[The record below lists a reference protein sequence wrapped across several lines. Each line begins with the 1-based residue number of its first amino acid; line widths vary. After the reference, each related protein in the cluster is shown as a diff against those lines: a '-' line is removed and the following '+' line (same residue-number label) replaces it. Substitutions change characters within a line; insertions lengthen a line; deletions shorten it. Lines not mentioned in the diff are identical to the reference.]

1 MNRTSGG
8 RLLMLVPVLA
18 LVGVLL
24 AGPSAQAASGPSGV
38 TIYDST
44 VSPLPANLPSVGFLA
59 SQASEF
65 GDKVTFAGTA
75 RSLTD
80 VTVTL
85 STQGCQSGQGN
96 LPNCSTTPGAT
107 FSWPITFTIYGAPPG
122 DAVGPVLAQVTQTF
136 AIPYRPSADP
146 VHCTGADVGKWFD
159 AASATCSDG
168 EAVNITFDFSSLNV
182 TLPDT
187 VIWGVAFNTTT
198 WGYHPVGPSACS
210 VSATGCPY
218 DSLNVAVSGAAS
230 TGTDV
235 DPNGVYWNS
244 ATPSQYCDNG
254 SGGTNTFRL
263 DTPCWTGQVP
273 AARFGAQSPGGTTTA
288 PTAVVITPKFTG

>member
-8 RLLMLVPVLA
+8 LLLTLGAVLV

-24 AGPSAQAASGPSGV
+24 AGPGAQAASGPSGV

-44 VSPLPANLPSVGFLA
+44 VTPLPPNVPSVGFLA
-59 SQASEF
+59 QHAAEL

-80 VTVTL
+80 ATVTL
-85 STQGCQSGQGN
+85 STHGCQSGQGN
-96 LPNCSTTPGAT
+96 QPNCLTTPGAT
-107 FSWPITFTIYGAPPG
+107 FSWPITFTIYGAPAG

-136 AIPYRPSADP
+136 AIPYRPSADN
-146 VHCTGADVGKWFD
+146 VNCTGANVGRWYD
-159 AASATCSDG
+159 AASATCNTG
-168 EAVNITFDFSSLNV
+168 KAVNITFDFSSLNV
-182 TLPDT
+182 TLPNT
-187 VIWGVAFNTTT
+187 AIWGIAFNTTT
-198 WGYHPVGPSACS
+198 WGYHPIGPSACS

-218 DSLNVAVSGAAS
+218 DSLNVAVSAAS
-230 TGTDV
+230 SPGTEV

-244 ATPSQYCDNG
+244 ADPTEYCDNG
-254 SGGTNTFRL
+254 AGGTNTFRL

-273 AARFGAQSPGGTTTA
+273 AARFGAQSPGGTTTP
-288 PTAVVITPKFTG
+288 PTAVVIAPKFTG

>member
-8 RLLMLVPVLA
+8 VLLTLVPVLA
-18 LVGVLL
+18 LVGVLV
-24 AGPSAQAASGPSGV
+24 AGPGAQAASAPSGV

-44 VSPLPANLPSVGFLA
+44 VSPLPPNQPSVGFLA
-59 SQASEF
+59 QHAAEF
-65 GDKVTFAGTA
+65 GDKVTFAGTT

-85 STQGCQSGQGN
+85 STHGCQSGQGN
-96 LPNCSTTPGAT
+96 LPNCLTTPGAT
-107 FSWPITFTIYGAPPG
+107 FSWPITFTIYGAPAG

-136 AIPYRPSADP
+136 AIPYRPSADN
-146 VHCTGADVGKWFD
+146 VNCTGADAGKWFD

-168 EAVNITFDFSSLNV
+168 KAVNITFDFSALNV

-244 ATPSQYCDNG
+244 ADPTEYCDNG

-263 DTPCWTGQVP
+263 DTPCWTGEVP
-273 AARFGAQSPGGTTTA
+273 AVRFGAQSPVITTTA
-288 PTAVVITPKFTG
+288 PAVVITPKFTG